1 VFYRQARRFSERP
14 LLHHHDGSAWRP
26 KTWAETRQMV
36 LAEASALIRAGVRSG
51 DHVVLIAEN
60 RLEWPVSDLAIQS
73 VGAITVP
80 IYATTPPAVAQG
92 IAADAGAVLA
102 IAGDENLAA
111 KVPATGVLRT
121 VALMDADLQHPPQV
135 IPRLIAEWKNG
146 SKVVHTIRIDS
157 RDLFSAKW
165 LTSRWFY
172 SAFSSLSGVRM
183 EPGMADFRLLDGQVV
198 NNLLRL
204 PEQGMF
210 LRGLV
215 HWVGYPSSRVT
226 FQARERASG
235 RSKYTFWRMLQF
247 AWNGVT
253 SFSVVPLRLGV
264 LLGFLTSIVA
274 FGELIYAIYMK
285 ATGRTVPGWASAVGV
300 VSLLFGILFVLIGII
315 GEYVG
320 RILIEVRSRPRF
332 LISECVGFKG
342 PLRED

>member
-1 VFYRQARRFSERP
+1 MESTEHAWTNRVQHGEAGEAPEVSIVVPCCEEAENVPQLYAELLDVMRTFGHPWEVIFIDDGSRDATWETISALHQRDNRVAGLRLSRNFGHQNALLAGMLQAR
-14 LLHHHDGSAWRP
+14 G
-26 KTWAETRQMV
+26 
-36 LAEASALIRAGVRSG
+36 RAV
-51 DHVVLIAEN
+51 
-60 RLEWPVSDLAIQS
+60 
-73 VGAITVP
+73 IT
-80 IYATTPPAVAQG
+80 
-92 IAADAGAVLA
+92 
-102 IAGDENLAA
+102 
-111 KVPATGVLRT
+111 
-121 VALMDADLQHPPQV
+121 MDADLQHPPQV
-135 IPRLIAEWKNG
+135 IPRLIDEWKKG

-157 RDLFSAKW
+157 KDLSSAKR
-165 LTSRWFY
+165 LTSQWFY
-172 SAFSSLSGVRM
+172 RAFSSLSGVRM

-300 VSLLFGILFVLIGII
+300 VSLLFGILFVLIGIT

-332 LISECVGFKG
+332 LISECVGVKG

>member
-1 VFYRQARRFSERP
+1 
-14 LLHHHDGSAWRP
+14 
-26 KTWAETRQMV
+26 
-36 LAEASALIRAGVRSG
+36 
-51 DHVVLIAEN
+51 
-60 RLEWPVSDLAIQS
+60 
-73 VGAITVP
+73 
-80 IYATTPPAVAQG
+80 
-92 IAADAGAVLA
+92 
-102 IAGDENLAA
+102 
-111 KVPATGVLRT
+111 
-121 VALMDADLQHPPQV
+121 
-135 IPRLIAEWKNG
+135 
-146 SKVVHTIRIDS
+146 
-157 RDLFSAKW
+157 
-165 LTSRWFY
+165 
-172 SAFSSLSGVRM
+172 
-183 EPGMADFRLLDGQVV
+183 MADFRLLDGQVV

-300 VSLLFGILFVLIGII
+300 VSLLFGILFVLIGIT

-332 LISECVGFKG
+332 LISECVGVKG